1 MRELK
6 TLEIEAVCG
15 GLIAPKPVCGG
26 VVARPVKSPSFERLL
41 VSFLSRLFGIKTA
54 VPVMRQAQA

>member
-15 GLIAPKPVCGG
+15 GAIARPVCGG
-26 VVARPVKSPSFERLL
+26 VMTKGSPSPIERLL
-41 VSFLSRLFGIKTA
+41 VSFLSRLLGIKTPA
-54 VPVMRQAQA
+54 PITRQA